1 MKPLCALC
9 KGRHFCGNRN
19 CPIALKMKTIELS
32 LSGSGGKDTLFGA
45 SPPSVFVGNY
55 GYPKVYIGGLAP
67 MQSGDTS
74 VYDNPIVWAKDK
86 LSIENIFDLRSSLV
100 NSRTV
105 VDIKKGGM
113 FLESMQELA
122 MASKPADV
130 EVRYTKPLHADISFF
145 DRATAQ
151 GPSGEIKRFS
161 ICDNVKVERKVD
173 KIVCDTDLKAAEAVT
188 GLQESGVGEY
198 NIVKLI
204 SSGLLGMNRKL
215 VPTRWS
221 ITAVDDII
229 SKDAMERVRRYD
241 SIDDFLV
248 FSHEYL
254 GNHFEIVLLPSHFR
268 YEVIEAVLPES
279 AYGKNCENVNIITD
293 YEEFKGRTKYASS
306 VAGGYYA
313 ARLPVVNYLDSL
325 KKQASVL
332 VFREIKPDYYMPLG
346 VWVVRETVR
355 DALKN
360 GFTVFDSLENAL
372 KDVASRVSIP
382 INLLIGKS
390 RLLKTFKNQKNL
402 SDFV

>member
-1 MKPLCALC
+1 MKS
-9 KGRHFCGNRN
+9 
-19 CPIALKMKTIELS
+19 IELE

-67 MQSGDTS
+67 MGHSGDTS
-74 VYDNPIVWAKDK
+74 IYDNPVAWTKDK
-86 LSIENIFDLRSSLV
+86 FSIENIFDLRSSLV

-105 VDIKKGGM
+105 VDIRKGGL

-151 GPSGEIKRFS
+151 GPSGEIKRFD

-173 KIVCDTDLKAAEAVT
+173 KIVCDTDLLATEAVT
-188 GLQESGVGEY
+188 GLHGSGVGEY

-204 SSGLLGMNRKL
+204 SSGLLGVNRKL

-229 SKDAMERVRRYD
+229 SKDAMERVRKYEI
-241 SIDDFLV
+241 IDDFLV

-254 GNHFEIVLLPSHFR
+254 GNHFEIILLPSHFR

-279 AYGKNCENVNIITD
+279 VYGKNRKDMTMISDSED
-293 YEEFKGRTKYASS
+293 FKGRTKYASA

-332 VFREIKPDYYMPLG
+332 VLREIKPDYYMPLG

-355 DALKN
+355 DSLGK
-360 GFTVFDSLENAL
+360 GFSRFDSLENAL
-372 KDVASRVSIP
+372 KDAASRMSVPMDIF
-382 INLLIGKS
+382 IEKS
-390 RLLKTFKNQKNL
+390 RLLKSFRNQKNL